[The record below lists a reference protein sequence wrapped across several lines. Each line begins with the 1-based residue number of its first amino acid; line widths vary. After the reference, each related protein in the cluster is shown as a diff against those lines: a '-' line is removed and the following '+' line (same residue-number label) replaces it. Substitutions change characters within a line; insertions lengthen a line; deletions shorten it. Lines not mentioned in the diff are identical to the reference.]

1 MKAWKCKSEEK
12 KEPWT
17 VNCTTSWKCKSE
29 CINKFESENDI
40 AYYQF
45 ESHDFL
51 KEMTIQ
57 AVQQY
62 IYMANQSTLLMG
74 KTKRRRKKTVLMCM
88 IKF

>member
-1 MKAWKCKSEEK
+1 MILL
-12 KEPWT
+12 
-17 VNCTTSWKCKSE
+17 
-29 CINKFESENDI
+29 IN
-40 AYYQF
+40 YQF

-57 AVQQY
+57 TVQHY

-74 KTKRRRKKTVLMCM
+74 KTKGRRKKTALMCM